1 MSTVLIVD
9 DHVAF
14 SKGLRLMMKEIIDV
28 DTIEELHSGEDFL
41 IWLESSQADLVFIDI
56 RMPGISG
63 IEASR
68 QALKLYPELK
78 IIVLT
83 MFGEYQYMEEAI
95 ETRARGFLLKPPGL
109 SELKEAYTT
118 VMNGGL
124 YFPTERQNHV

>member
-1 MSTVLIVD
+1 
-9 DHVAF
+9 
-14 SKGLRLMMKEIIDV
+14 MMKEIIDV